1 MKKAQS
7 KLVHTGGNKYK
18 LGHKLIYKNT
28 SSRKGFSIRNYHVP
42 DITSHQ
48 VKTLSYEGEIPY
60 NFGYSCTGYN
70 VTTAKGEW
78 KFISWMSGGGG
89 PAGSLGTFYKKDI
102 TDTVKYSTP
111 ISRKKECT
119 PRTHVNKY
127 THSKYIFY
135 GCEAGY
141 DPLDYAYKGEHVL
154 PTCKSSLTS
163 KIIEYKCYAPFTV
176 GDETLHQ
183 NTCAASCPPESS
195 FLDVIKNSDGSYSGS
210 GRCLAPENKQ
220 EPLQQC
226 VSNPVMVSNGTKVQY
241 ETPDIKVAGAFP
253 LSFSRSYNSQRSL
266 EALELRQS
274 KLQLLPQS
282 DKSTWTTYVQPA
294 DYKGL
299 KTQMLVPPVLPLV
312 NNVRAAGFKSW
323 SHSYSGQLDALNDG
337 ASVRLSSSAFV
348 NRAFTKQSDGTY
360 KPDNLTSD
368 TLTRVLDE
376 SGGLLHWLYRSAD
389 NQLEYYNA
397 QGLLTR
403 RVNRAGL
410 SHHLTYDANNQLD
423 LVKDDAGNQ
432 LDFNFDTQ
440 GKLLTLETSKGELI
454 TYGYDQYANL
464 ESVTKKLASGK
475 ESVRIYHY
483 EDSRHPYAL
492 TGITDEN
499 NARYATWEYD
509 ELGRAITSKH
519 ADDNEKTSFD
529 FETNKTTV
537 TNPLGKQTVYHY
549 KDIAGAKRLD
559 TVEGVASASCLAA
572 NQNYEYYDDGQLKSK
587 TDWKGIKTTF
597 EYNDR
602 GLEKQRTEAAGT
614 KDERVITTTWHDKF
628 NLPETVTVGS
638 QVTTYSYDT
647 NGQLLSKKLSK
658 I

>member
-1 MKKAQS
+1 METDCLEKERKIGVYRGRGSRYLAVFTALFFTLNSVAGEFSDTGADSIPATELITGDCNYGNHWYYGITFDACIAMPDAHYDPWDKPFIIEDRGWFLVIKVSSGTNVASIS
-7 KLVHTGGNKYK
+7 KNVSFTCDNSLYPNLEGN
-18 LGHKLIYKNT
+18 LC
-28 SSRKGFSIRNYHVP
+28 
-42 DITSHQ
+42 
-48 VKTLSYEGEIPY
+48 YENILL
-60 NFGYSCTGYN
+60 NN
-70 VTTAKGEW
+70 
-78 KFISWMSGGGG
+78 
-89 PAGSLGTFYKKDI
+89 
-102 TDTVKYSTP
+102 
-111 ISRKKECT
+111 ECT
-119 PRTHVNKY
+119 SPFAKN
-127 THSKYIFY
+127 
-135 GCEAGY
+135 
-141 DPLDYAYKGEHVL
+141 GEQC
-154 PTCKSSLTS
+154 TK
-163 KIIEYKCYAPFTV
+163 
-176 GDETLHQ
+176 
-183 NTCAASCPPESS
+183 SCPPELP

-210 GRCLAPENKQ
+210 GRCLAPKKTK

-226 VSNPVMVSNGTKVQY
+226 NVPTSDANPVLISNGTKVQY
-241 ETPDIKVAGAFP
+241 ETPDVAGVGVFP

-274 KLQLLPQS
+274 IQLGLPA

-299 KTQMLVPPVLPLV
+299 KAQRIDRLESQLV
-312 NNVRAAGFKSW
+312 NDVRTAGFKSW
-323 SHSYSGQLDALNDG
+323 LHNYSGQLDSFNDG
-337 ASVRLSSSAFV
+337 AAVRLSSSAFA

-368 TLTRVLDE
+368 TLIRVVDK
-376 SGGLLHWLYRSAD
+376 SGAFKHWLYRSAD

-410 SHHLTYDANNQLD
+410 SHHLTYDADNQLD

-432 LDFNFDTQ
+432 LDFNFDRQ
-440 GKLLTLETSKGELI
+440 GKLLTLGTSKGELI

-475 ESVRIYHY
+475 ETVRIYHY
-483 EDSRHPYAL
+483 EDTRHPYAL

-499 NARYATWEYD
+499 NARYATWGYD

-529 FETNKTTV
+529 FEANKTTV
-537 TNPLGKQTVYHY
+537 TNPLGKQTIYHY
-549 KDIAGAKRLD
+549 KDIAGAKRLE
-559 TVEGVASASCLAA
+559 TVEGVATASCLAA
-572 NQNYEYYDDGQLKSK
+572 NQNYEYYPDGQLKSK

-597 EYNDR
+597 KYNDR

-628 NLPETVTVGS
+628 NLPETVTVGN
-638 QVTTYSYDT
+638 QVTTYSYDS